1 MKRPLAI
8 NKVFLIPG
16 ILSAMALS
24 HAESDKPA
32 RERPPQYDHE
42 KIVIPPASANEE
54 IRGEFSL
61 NAATDY
67 LERGALAWLKDRNC
81 VACHTPGTY
90 LQTMPELTPILGKP
104 SAEFRDLFV
113 SELNGLKKDDRE
125 KFTKGTRTAQ
135 VIYIAAGLAQWDKHV
150 GDGKLSSETDEAL
163 RFMFELQNESGT
175 WQSLDCWP
183 PFESSSYQE
192 ATVAALAVAAAPTW
206 LKNRAATDPR
216 LSNAVKKLKTH
227 LKSTAPPHLYARV
240 LQLWAATQMDG
251 ILDQKARSEIIASI
265 QDLQHEDGGWSVRD
279 FAKPEQ
285 WGKGN
290 REMKLRE
297 EPEFTNPP
305 SDGHMTGLC
314 VMVLREAGI
323 PAEDEGLKRAVVW
336 LLANQ
341 RESGRWWTRSLNTD
355 KYHFITYSGT
365 AYPVLALARCG
376 ALTK

>member
-1 MKRPLAI
+1 MKRPVTI
-8 NKVFLIPG
+8 NKAFVIFGVLFTIT
-16 ILSAMALS
+16 LTY
-24 HAESDKPA
+24 AESKKPA

-42 KIVIPPASANEE
+42 EIVIPPASSDEA
-54 IRGEFSL
+54 IRKKFSL
-61 NAATDY
+61 QAATDH
-67 LERGALAWLKDRNC
+67 LEQGALAWLKDRNC
-81 VACHTPGTY
+81 VACHPPGTY
-90 LQTMPELTPILGKP
+90 LQTMPELTPIIGKP
-104 SAEFRDLFV
+104 SAEFRSLFV
-113 SELNGLKKDDRE
+113 SELRELKKDDRE
-125 KFTKGTRTAQ
+125 KFKKGTRTAQ

-150 GDGKLSSETDEAL
+150 GDGTLSPETDEAL
-163 RFMFELQNESGT
+163 RFMFELQNERGT

-192 ATVAALAVAAAPTW
+192 ATVAALAVAAAPSW
-206 LKNRAATDPR
+206 LKNSAATDPK

-227 LKSTAPPHLYARV
+227 LKSTPPPHLYARV

-251 ILDQKARSEIIASI
+251 ILDEKSRSEIIAAI

-279 FAKPEQ
+279 FAQPEQ

-290 REMKLRE
+290 REKKLRE
-297 EPEFTNPP
+297 EPEFADPP

-314 VMVLREAGI
+314 VMILREAVISADDTGI
-323 PAEDEGLKRAVVW
+323 KKAVTW
-336 LLANQ
+336 LLTNQ

-376 ALTK
+376 ALD